1 MLCEFPAEVFP
12 VGLNH
17 YEVRC
22 FLLPG
27 GIAVMKAATPCQA
40 KVELQRLF
48 LSAAI
53 AREIMATR

>member
-1 MLCEFPAEVFP
+1 MSYKLPAKVSLA
-12 VGLNH
+12 GLDR

-22 FLLPG
+22 SLLPG
-27 GIAVMKAATPCQA
+27 GTAVIKAATLCQA
-40 KVELQRLF
+40 KVELHRLF